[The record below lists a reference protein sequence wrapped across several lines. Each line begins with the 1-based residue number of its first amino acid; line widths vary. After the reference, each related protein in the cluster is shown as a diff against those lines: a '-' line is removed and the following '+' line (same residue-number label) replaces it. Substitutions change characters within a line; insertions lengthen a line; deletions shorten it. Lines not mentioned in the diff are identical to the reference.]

1 MITIYNYSSVTGEY
15 LDSSIADE
23 SPLEPNVPLLP
34 AYSTEIAPPTA
45 PEHKAAVFKDGGW
58 SLEDDYRGTVY
69 WLPDYSQHVQRDLG
83 PLPPDATLEPP
94 TPTLDQTIVT
104 INAAVQKS
112 LDEGAAKWGYNSIVS
127 AATYATST
135 NPQYAADAAA
145 LIQWRDDVW
154 DWAYPKYA
162 GVTPGETPEE
172 FMVDMPKQPA
182 QPKP

>member
-1 MITIYNYSSVTGEY
+1 MTKFFNANPIGFYDDDINEIPESAVEIT
-15 LDSSIADE
+15 DSE
-23 SPLEPNVPLLP
+23 WQTLLEAQSNGKII
-34 AYSTEIAPPTA
+34 STDKNGFPVAI
-45 PEHKAAVFKDGGW
+45 D
-58 SLEDDYRGTVY
+58 
-69 WLPDYSQHVQRDLG
+69 
-83 PLPPDATLEPP
+83 PP
-94 TPTLDQTIVT
+94 TPDKEQTIK
-104 INAAVQKS
+104 IISNAIQKA
-112 LDEGAAKWGYNSIVS
+112 LDDGAKSWGYTNMVY
-127 AATYATST
+127 AASYAAST